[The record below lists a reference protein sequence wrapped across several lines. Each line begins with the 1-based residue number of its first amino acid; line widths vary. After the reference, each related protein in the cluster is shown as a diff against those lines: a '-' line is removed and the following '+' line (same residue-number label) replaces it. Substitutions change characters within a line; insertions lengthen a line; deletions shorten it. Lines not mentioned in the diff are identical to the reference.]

1 MLVQTFGGFAI
12 YDMMADMKQF
22 DIAVFHTEKVEG
34 NNCKENQS

>member
-22 DIAVFHTEKVEG
+22 DIAIFHTVRK
-34 NNCKENQS
+34 